1 METLVMQ
8 TVGLGA
14 LVESESAFKGIG
26 KIVSIDSKNQLI
38 TVGFF
43 TSPLNPY
50 DNQVEVPAASLK
62 AKSKLQ
68 EQTVIYCRIG
78 KNQDWMMGYYEGER
92 PNNEH
97 LIKFNA
103 SESTVLELGDLF
115 VPNIPYDKSFNP
127 VDFLAAKATSAPY
140 IYESRRNFYQS
151 YIEQRASCASLSS
164 ISSSAVNLETHQL
177 SVVMQVLNDKN
188 QKYLLGDEVGLGK
201 TIEAGFLIKEHILE
215 HKENA
220 CVFVLVPYPLVEQ
233 WNKELK
239 IKFHL
244 AEVIDEC
251 NEESDRKIFIGS
263 YKDILNFNS
272 KIPSMVIVDE
282 AHQLGAL
289 AWDSR
294 VTQTFLYNQIAE
306 SCHQSTS
313 TLLLSG
319 TPISGNTKN
328 YLSMLHCLNPEGFEI
343 SEAGILEFE
352 DKVRQRDQ
360 LAGIYTS
367 FKASNDNET
376 IESNIDQIESM
387 GINDTKLT
395 PLLEEVRE
403 CVDFFAED
411 VDPKVRENAINR
423 FREYFGEKYSLSKRF
438 IRTRRDAKNS
448 LVEGLFPGLGKHDYI
463 HFAHDTEVLSL
474 DELLEEYRILSTPLE
489 PLIGLDE
496 QNFSVWLEALFASPL
511 SLANLAKRTLNEKKV
526 TDEERHVLIQIVENA
541 PSEQHAKDSALY
553 DAVESWLTENE
564 NGKIVVFCGDT
575 NLANH
580 AYKFLS
586 NKLSYV
592 ERHEEGDSPSF
603 ITNPSIKVLVCDHNG
618 EDGLNLQGEKRLAI
632 HYSLPSNITRIEQR
646 IGRLNRYSAT
656 NRNYSPVENKMFTYQ
671 HAGYTRGWSELL
683 INGVELFSYNRASVQ
698 LILDDYF
705 SANDAELWSNGFYQY
720 EKMAKSLSG
729 EDGLISKELNNIRNQ
744 EVWNDTRFGIDEL
757 NSFSNK
763 LKESDESSEEQFK
776 KMSNWIKG
784 GLLFDVQRDEEQN
797 FVYQYQFNRTRIN
810 IDDFLKYCLI
820 GMDFESGFKSP
831 STKAM
836 NENREICTETGS
848 FPFRFGQPFVDT
860 IYEFSNLSP
869 IGLSNAIIRVLNTPF
884 KKPMLMFKFNWLV
897 ELENQSKSRTEQRNN
912 DLAKPPAVVSL
923 WINSEGKIEER
934 GPLIDLLNK
943 PYQKL
948 LASTGNMYQDFHVKN
963 GVEQNVWEAV
973 DSLLGEENW
982 EEMVNLVNESAQNIL
997 NMKLSAQELDNKTF
1011 KNKLLSVQFVALTGN
1026 SSNE

>member
-1 METLVMQ
+1 MV
-8 TVGLGA
+8 TVGLGS
-14 LVESESAFKGIG
+14 LVESDSAFKGIG
-26 KIVSIDSKNQLI
+26 KIVSIDSANQLV

-50 DNQVEVPAASLK
+50 DNQIEVPVVSLK

-78 KNQDWMMGYYEGER
+78 NNQDWIMGYYDGER

-103 SESTVLELGDLF
+103 KESTVLELGDLF
-115 VPNIPYDKSFNP
+115 IPNIPSDQFFNP
-127 VDFLAAKATSAPY
+127 VDFLASKATSAPFL
-140 IYESRRNFYQS
+140 YESRSNFYQA

-177 SVVMQVLNDKN
+177 AVVMQVLNDKN

-220 CVFVLVPYPLVEQ
+220 CVFVLVPESLVEQ

-251 NEESDRKIFIGS
+251 IEESDRKIFIGC
-263 YKDILNFNS
+263 YKDILKFNS
-272 KIPSMVIVDE
+272 KVASMVVVDE

-289 AWDSR
+289 AWDAR
-294 VTQTFLYNQIAE
+294 VTQTFLFNQIAE
-306 SCHQSTS
+306 SCHQSTA

-343 SEAGILEFE
+343 SEEGILEFE

-376 IESNIDQIESM
+376 IEGNIDQIESM

-395 PLLEEVRE
+395 PLLEDVRE

-411 VDPKVRENAINR
+411 VEPKVREGAINR

-448 LVEGLFPGLGKHDYI
+448 LVEGLFPGLGKYEYI
-463 HFAHDTEVLSL
+463 NLVHNSEVLSL
-474 DELLEEYRILSTPLE
+474 DELLEEYRILSTPSL

-496 QNFSVWLEALFASPL
+496 QSFSVWLEALSTSPL
-511 SLANLAKRTLNEKKV
+511 SVSNLAQKTLL
-526 TDEERHVLIQIVENA
+526 DEGVSSDEYSVLKQMVENA
-541 PSEQHAKDSALY
+541 PAEQNAKDIALF
-553 DAVESWLTENE
+553 DTVESWLTENE
-564 NGKIVVFCGDT
+564 NKNGKIVVFCGDT
-575 NLANH
+575 SVANH

-586 NKLSYV
+586 SKLSYV
-592 ERHEEGDSPSF
+592 ERHEEGGAPSF
-603 ITNPSIKVLVCDHNG
+603 LTTPSIKVLVCDHNG
-618 EDGLNLQGEKRLAI
+618 EDGLNLQGERRLAI
-632 HYSLPSNITRIEQR
+632 HYSLPTNITRIEQR

-656 NRNYSPVENKMFTYQ
+656 HRNYSPVENKMFTYQ
-671 HAGYTRGWSELL
+671 HAGYTKGWSELL

-705 SANDAELWSNGFYQY
+705 SANASDLWSNGFYQY
-720 EKMAKSLSG
+720 EKMSQSLSG
-729 EDGLISKELNNIRNQ
+729 EDGLIKKELKNIRNQ
-744 EVWNDTRFGIDEL
+744 ELWNDTRFGVDEL
-757 NSFSNK
+757 KSFSKK
-763 LKESDESSEEQFK
+763 LKKSDESSEEQFK
-776 KMSNWIKG
+776 QMSNWIKG
-784 GLLFDVQRDEEQN
+784 GLLFDVKRDEERN
-797 FVYQYQFNRTRIN
+797 FVYQYQLNRTRIN
-810 IDDFLKYCLI
+810 IDDFLKHCLL
-820 GMDFESGFKSP
+820 GMDFDSGFTNP

-836 NENREICTETGS
+836 NENRDICAETGS
-848 FPFRFGQPFVDT
+848 FPFRYGQPFVDT
-860 IYEFSNLSP
+860 IYEFSNLSS
-869 IGLSNAIIRVLNTPF
+869 IGLSNALIRVLNTPF

-897 ELENQSKSRTEQRNN
+897 EFENKSKSRTEQRNN
-912 DLAKPPAVVSL
+912 DLAKPPEVISL
-923 WINSEGKIEER
+923 WLNSEGNIEER
-934 GPLIDLLNK
+934 APLVDLLNK
-943 PYQKL
+943 PYQQSL
-948 LASTGNMYQDFHVKN
+948 TSTGNMYQDFHVKN
-963 GVEQNVWEAV
+963 GVEKNVWEAV
-973 DSLLGEENW
+973 DGLLGEENW
-982 EEMVNLVNESAQNIL
+982 EDMVNSVSQSAQNIL
-997 NMKLSAQELDNKTF
+997 NHKLSVQEYCDKTF
-1011 KNKLLSVQFVALTGN
+1011 KNKLLSVQFVALAGN
-1026 SSNE
+1026 